1 MNGLLPVNVQRRAG
15 SAGMPALVLGPGT
28 GSAGRCRDSRLGP
41 GDAAAHG
48 RRRSLRRPSAP
59 RACGLTREPS
69 LRPPHLGRGCRKA
82 SSALLTLLEPKAGGN
97 GVCGIRLAL
106 FWLLGGAV
114 EDFWCV
120 LSNR

>member
-15 SAGMPALVLGPGT
+15 SAGTPALVLGPGPAPPV
-28 GSAGRCRDSRLGP
+28 GAGRAGWGPGRASPLQAPQPPLALGP
-41 GDAAAHG
+41 AGV
-48 RRRSLRRPSAP
+48 RSHEGA
-59 RACGLTREPS
+59 S

-97 GVCGIRLAL
+97 GVCGTRLAETLLAL

-114 EDFWCV
+114 EDF
-120 LSNR
+120 